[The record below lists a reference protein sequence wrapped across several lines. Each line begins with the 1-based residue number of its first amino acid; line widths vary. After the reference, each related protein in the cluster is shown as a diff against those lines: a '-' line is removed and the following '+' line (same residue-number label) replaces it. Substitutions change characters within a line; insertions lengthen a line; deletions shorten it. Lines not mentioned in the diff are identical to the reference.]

1 MTLHDHV
8 IFIVP
13 IPVSA
18 DVQKLC
24 LLLNSVIGNNYL
36 VLFGGMSNR
45 PDSPNPEDLCVLS
58 DVRFFDLE
66 SRRWLPEESLNTSP
80 EDPNTPRARYAH
92 LSSVTANRLFIIGG
106 QDFFN
111 TWLDDVCV
119 YDLAN
124 KTWVQKRDYPRHCGT
139 YRSVAV
145 SSTSTVRI
153 PKDEF
158 QASHAFSML
167 GPSGT
172 RLQMDKTTP
181 LTEVTPS
188 NTLTHLPYTA
198 EPTDEHP
205 SEIFLY
211 SNYNVSRSHSG
222 LLLPV
227 SYSDIVYRC

>member
-1 MTLHDHV
+1 
-8 IFIVP
+8 
-13 IPVSA
+13 
-18 DVQKLC
+18 
-24 LLLNSVIGNNYL
+24 
-36 VLFGGMSNR
+36 MSNR

-66 SRRWLPEESLNTSP
+66 TRHWLPEESIGAPL
-80 EDPNTPRARYAH
+80 EDPNVPRARYAH

-119 YDLAN
+119 YDLAKRN
-124 KTWVQKRDYPRHCGT
+124 WVQRREYPRHCGT

-145 SSTSTVRI
+145 ASTSIVRI
-153 PKDEF
+153 PNDEL
-158 QASHAFSML
+158 QASSSLSML
-167 GPSGT
+167 GPPGT

-188 NTLTHLPYTA
+188 NALTHLSYTA
-198 EPTDEHP
+198 DPTDEHP

-211 SNYNVSRSHSG
+211 SNYNVGYLH
-222 LLLPV
+222 LPP
-227 SYSDIVYRC
+227 